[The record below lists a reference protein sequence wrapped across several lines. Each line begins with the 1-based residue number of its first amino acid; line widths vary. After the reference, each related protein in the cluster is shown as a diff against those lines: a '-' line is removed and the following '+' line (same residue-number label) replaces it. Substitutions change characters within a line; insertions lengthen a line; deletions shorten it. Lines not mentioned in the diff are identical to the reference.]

1 MDDKNGLNILVIE
14 GFPIICIFP
23 LDAKFRAGLLLPISM
38 YICQSNEPS
47 IWNIVGKVAGVDHP
61 CSSSADNTRSQTF
74 SGQAFL
80 SPDLAEYII
89 CSNFIL
95 DLFYLSS
102 KLIKK
107 IKKCEVMLNYIR
119 S

>member
-1 MDDKNGLNILVIE
+1 LQTIS
-14 GFPIICIFP
+14 IC
-23 LDAKFRAGLLLPISM
+23 
-38 YICQSNEPS
+38 ICQSNELS

-61 CSSSADNTRSQTF
+61 CSSSADNTRTQTF

-89 CSNFIL
+89 CSYFIL
-95 DLFYLSS
+95 DLSYPSS

-107 IKKCEVMLNYIR
+107 IKKCEVMLNTVKLGKPSLRYDGHR
-119 S
+119 VGRLVEAQSNAAGV